1 MTDTEVSLIS
11 MASTIAVGVLFLYG
25 VVALSHIKNFR
36 TRRVSERRRR
46 GAPHPSHL
54 RQARRNATNAMS
66 QVVAY
71 ASAVAPWLTAVARGG
86 TAAGGR
92 SLGLVGGKTR
102 LSGRHAS
109 SVARWLAAV
118 ARRGTAAGGRSL
130 GLVRGRIRL
139 AVWQRFARGE
149 VDTADV
155 ELVPS
160 EIVPEL
166 GSSRRDSIRRF
177 GVSPRASGSHD
188 MSGSCELASAH
199 DEPGSRVATDGRHAH
214 APRPPLPPNSD
225 RPSTTKTMESD
236 VQALKRK
243 RNALRLSTK
252 PQNSGRDQ
260 TDLLKAK
267 QVEGLAQSPE
277 ADVEALK
284 AKLRR
289 HDRGHR
295 R

>member
-118 ARRGTAAGGRSL
+118 ARRGTAAAERSL
-130 GLVRGRIRL
+130 GLVGGRIRL
-139 AVWQRFARGE
+139 AVRQRSARGE

-160 EIVPEL
+160 EIVSEL
-166 GSSRRDSIRRF
+166 VSSRRDPIGRF
-177 GVSPRASGSHD
+177 GVSPRARGSHD
-188 MSGSCELASAH
+188 VSGSYERAAAH
-199 DEPGSRVATDGRHAH
+199 HEPGSRVATDGRDAH
-214 APRPPLPPNSD
+214 PPRPARPPNSD
-225 RPSTTKTMESD
+225 RPFTTKTVPPD
-236 VQALKRK
+236 VEALMRK
-243 RNALRLSTK
+243 RNALMRSTK

-289 HDRGHR
+289 PNR
-295 R
+295 RH

>member
-1 MTDTEVSLIS
+1 MTFTEVFLIS
-11 MASTIAVGVLFLYG
+11 LASTLAVGLLFLYG

-71 ASAVAPWLTAVARGG
+71 ASAVAPWLTAVARRG
-86 TAAGGR
+86 TPAGGR

-102 LSGRHAS
+102 PFGRHAS
-109 SVARWLAAV
+109 SVARWLAAM
-118 ARRGTAAGGRSL
+118 ARRGTAAAERSL

-139 AVWQRFARGE
+139 AVWQRFARG
-149 VDTADV
+149 DTADI

-166 GSSRRDSIRRF
+166 GSSRRDPIRRF
-177 GVSPRASGSHD
+177 GVIPRASGSHD
-188 MSGSCELASAH
+188 MSGSCERAAAH
-199 DEPGSRVATDGRHAH
+199 DEPGSRVARDGRHAH
-214 APRPPLPPNSD
+214 PPRPPLPPK
-225 RPSTTKTMESD
+225 TKTTASD

-243 RNALRLSTK
+243 RNALTLSTK